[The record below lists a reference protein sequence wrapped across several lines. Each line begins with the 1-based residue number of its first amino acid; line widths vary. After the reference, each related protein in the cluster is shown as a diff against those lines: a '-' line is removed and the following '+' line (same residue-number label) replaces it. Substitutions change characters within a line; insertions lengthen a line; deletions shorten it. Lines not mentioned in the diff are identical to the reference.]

1 MSAGY
6 ALKMLQNDN
15 WCDVRKNDWILQGMT
30 VWTSRMQWCIL
41 HHHITVPY
49 VAFHVQLR
57 PWMSMQTWKVRHVT
71 LCRGLL
77 HGYGSCFWKFYEFLW
92 LDARM
97 THLWDYLYWYTYL
110 WNHSGHE
117 VADKLH
123 VMCGLWTHDWGRCSV
138 CDTVI
143 HPFWL
148 FEVFHSWG

>member
-97 THLWDYLYWYTYL
+97 THLWDYLYWIYIFV
-110 WNHSGHE
+110 E
-117 VADKLH
+117 
-123 VMCGLWTHDWGRCSV
+123 
-138 CDTVI
+138 
-143 HPFWL
+143 PFWTWSSRQTTCHVRAL
-148 FEVFHSWG
+148 DSWLGPLQRLRYCNPSVLIVWSLPQLG